1 MCWFNR
7 FWGGALMC
15 WFNRFWGGALMCWF
29 NRFWGGGS
37 RPGSTGLWCEISWA
51 SRLFPSDRWS

>member
-15 WFNRFWGGALMCWF
+15 WL